1 MGHLFAAYLRGLR
14 KERCV
19 AQQTLADIIKSDRSN
34 ISAIEAGRRR
44 VSDDLIMRIS
54 IALNEPYERL
64 LAVKIVDALTP
75 EQEIALYDLLE
86 CRRRGRESA
95 E

>member
-14 KERCV
+14 KGRCV

-75 EQEIALYDLLE
+75 EQENALYELLE
-86 CRRRGRESA
+86 YRRRTVEGE
-95 E
+95 